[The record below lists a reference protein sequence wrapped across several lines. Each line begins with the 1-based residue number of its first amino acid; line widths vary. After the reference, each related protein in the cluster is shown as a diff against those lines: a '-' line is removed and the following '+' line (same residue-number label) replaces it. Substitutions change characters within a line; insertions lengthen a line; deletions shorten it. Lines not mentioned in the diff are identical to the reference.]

1 MVSVADECVETTFAR
16 VRDEIEAKLDLIGR
30 VLSSRDDALEAD
42 ANMLSRC
49 IALPLG
55 ADGLPIRPREVVYG
69 GDGLGWRVSGI
80 GFGEH
85 CVKAWRLDGRG
96 QRVNRGLRPGWL
108 THERPDSWEAIA
120 ADAGG
125 EIAERIRRL
134 REAED
139 GHAD

>member
-1 MVSVADECVETTFAR
+1 MVSMADEYGETTFAR
-16 VRDEIEAKLDLIGR
+16 VRDEIEAKLDLIGK

-49 IALPLG
+49 IVLPLG

-96 QRVNRGLRPGWL
+96 QRVSRGLRPGWL
-108 THERPDSWEAIA
+108 THERPDSWESIA

>member
-1 MVSVADECVETTFAR
+1 MSVADECVETTFAR
-16 VRDEIEAKLDLIGR
+16 ARDEIEARLDLIGR
-30 VLSSRDDALEAD
+30 VLSSRDDALEAN
-42 ANMLSRC
+42 ANILSRC
-49 IALPLG
+49 IVLPLG

-69 GDGLGWRVSGI
+69 GDGLGWCVSGI

-96 QRVNRGLRPGWL
+96 QRVDRGLRPEWL
-108 THERPDSWEAIA
+108 AHERPDSWEAIA

-134 REAED
+134 REVED